1 MSTLVF
7 YVLIMFCMGN
17 IICGH
22 KEDLSMKLLE
32 YQSRELFR
40 KFGLPVRSERVAS
53 TSEEAKSSVGDL
65 TPPIVVKAQVP
76 VGGRGKAGGV
86 KLAESREEAVAAA
99 EHILGLEIKGIPV
112 KKVMMAEAVDIA
124 KEYYMGIVVDRRNKM
139 PVVMVSSEGG
149 VDIEQVAREKPEA
162 IHKLYIDPELGLRGF
177 EARGLCFG
185 AFEADKAIKAAG
197 ILMKLFNVFQSVDS
211 QLSEINPLV
220 TDKEGQLWAVDAKI
234 LIDDSAIYRH
244 KDIEEMRDLSYEEKT
259 ELDAKAAD
267 LSYVKLDGSIGCCV
281 NGAGLAMATMDIIK
295 RYGGDPAN
303 FLDIGGSSSPKK
315 VVKAMKIITED
326 PNVKAILVNI
336 FGGITRCDDVA
347 QGLIEA
353 FKQIQLGVPIVV
365 RLTGT
370 NEERGRELLETSGL
384 PLIPA
389 TSMAE
394 GAQKAI
400 EASAKA

>member
-1 MSTLVF
+1 LICG
-7 YVLIMFCMGN
+7 VLRY
-17 IICGH
+17 IISGH

-40 KFGLPVRSERVAS
+40 RYGLPVRNERCAS
-53 TSEEAKSSVGDL
+53 TVEEARRMVGDL
-65 TPPIVVKAQVP
+65 AIPLVVKAQVP

-86 KLAESREEAVAAA
+86 KLAKTHDEAVAAA

-112 KKVMMAEAVDIA
+112 RKVMMAEAVDIA
-124 KEYYMGIVVDRRNKM
+124 REYYMGIVVDRRNKM

-149 VDIEQVAREKPEA
+149 VDIETVAREKPEA
-162 IHKLYIDPELGLRGF
+162 IHKHYIDPELGLRSF
-177 EARGLCFG
+177 EARSICFK
-185 AFEADKAIKAAG
+185 AFDPDKAGKASG
-197 ILMKLFNVFQSVDS
+197 ILLKLFNVFQGVDS
-211 QLSEINPLV
+211 QLAEINPLV
-220 TDKEGQLWAVDAKI
+220 IDQEGQLWAVDAKI
-234 LIDDSAIYRH
+234 LIDDSAIFRQ
-244 KDIEEMRDLSYEEKT
+244 KEIAEMRDLSYEEKT

-303 FLDIGGSSSPKK
+303 FLDIGGSSNPGK
-315 VVKAMKIITED
+315 VVKAMEIITED

-353 FKQIQLGVPIVV
+353 FQQIQLEMPIVV

-370 NEERGRELLETSGL
+370 NEAKGRELLESSGL

-400 EASAKA
+400 EASARA